1 MLDTYSPSWMTE
13 DLEIFK
19 DAVNKFYTRE
29 FIPHSDRWTK
39 EGIVDRD
46 AWYKAGEA
54 GILCASIPEEYGGG
68 GGTYAHEAILT
79 EEMERCGVAGFGNTV
94 HSLICAHYFNAY
106 GTEEQKRKW
115 LPKMATG

>member
-29 FIPHSDRWTK
+29 FVPHSDRWTK

-46 AWYKAGEA
+46 AWHKAGEA
-54 GILCASIPEEYGGG
+54 GILCASIPEEY
-68 GGTYAHEAILT
+68 L
-79 EEMERCGVAGFGNTV
+79 
-94 HSLICAHYFNAY
+94 SLIHI
-106 GTEEQKRKW
+106 
-115 LPKMATG
+115 